1 MKIRQSLIRAMA
13 LSFFT
18 AATATQL
25 VYADPAAIVDGQRD
39 LLSDVQAQ
47 WAKINYELD
56 EGQRAVAFADLSRT
70 TESWTVQQPKNAA
83 AYIWHGIVLSS
94 QAGAQGG
101 LGALSLAKAARES
114 LEKSLKLDPKALQGS
129 AHTSLATLYAK
140 VPGFTIGFGSDK
152 KARQHFEQ
160 ALALNPNGIDPNF
173 FYAEFLAEEGERE
186 RAIEHLQRALAAPAR
201 SGRELADNGRRAE
214 IQNLLTTLRAKS

>member
-1 MKIRQSLIRAMA
+1 MKIRRSLIRAMA
-13 LSFFT
+13 FGCFMAVS
-18 AATATQL
+18 ATQL
-25 VYADPAAIVDGQRD
+25 IYADPAAIVDGERD

-56 EGQRAVAFADLSRT
+56 EEQRAAAFSDLSKT
-70 TESWTVQQPKNAA
+70 TERWTTQQPKNAA
-83 AYIWHGIVLSS
+83 AFIWHGIVLSS

-101 LGALSLAKAARES
+101 LGALSLVKAARDS
-114 LEKSLKLDPKALQGS
+114 LENSLKLDPKALQGS
-129 AHTSLATLYAK
+129 AHASLATLYSK
-140 VPGFTIGFGSDK
+140 VPGFPIGFGSDK

-201 SGRELADNGRRAE
+201 SGRELADNGRRTE

>member
-13 LSFFT
+13 LGCFM

-56 EGQRAVAFADLSRT
+56 EGQRAVAFADLSKT

-83 AYIWHGIVLSS
+83 AFIWHGIVLSS

-101 LGALSLAKAARES
+101 LGALSLAKAARDS

-129 AHTSLATLYAK
+129 AHTSLATLYSK
-140 VPGFTIGFGSDK
+140 VPGFPIGFGSDK

-186 RAIEHLQRALAAPAR
+186 QAIEHLQRALAAPAR
-201 SGRELADNGRRAE
+201 SGRELADNGRRTE